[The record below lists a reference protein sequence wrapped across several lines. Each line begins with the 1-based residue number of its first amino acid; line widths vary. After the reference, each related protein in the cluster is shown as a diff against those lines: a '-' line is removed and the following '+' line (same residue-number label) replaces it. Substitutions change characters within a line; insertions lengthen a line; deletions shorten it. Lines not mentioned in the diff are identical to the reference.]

1 MSRKLSGFLGIVG
14 LIRQLAEFEIGYCC
28 FALLGAVRQLADED
42 LLGAG
47 LEQGAEHFEVS
58 RSR

>member
-1 MSRKLSGFLGIVG
+1 MG
-14 LIRQLAEFEIGYCC
+14 LCVAAMDEIGYCC

-42 LLGAG
+42 LFGAG

-58 RSR
+58 GSR